1 MKTWEELCE
10 ELKRGDELVTRIFD
24 EADALAKIISQ
35 IINKREE
42 LGYSQRDLAR
52 ICKLPQS
59 SIARIESFTVIPRI
73 NTLLQIMSP
82 LGLTL
87 SVATKNC

>member
-1 MKTWEELCE
+1 MKTWEEVMQQIKE
-10 ELKRGDELVTRIFD
+10 SGDEARKTLEEIEILTD
-24 EADALAKIISQ
+24 IIAA
-35 IINKREE
+35 IINKRIE
-42 LGYSQRDLAR
+42 LGYSQRDLAK